1 MGDRRSGQQLLD
13 DFAADSQLSILD
25 QAPSVFDTL
34 LDRIIEK
41 CKALDLEIGGTSH
54 NGPGVEA
61 PARQSR
67 PAPPLAELT
76 PSLQWPEIIHQQSLA
91 PLLSFYALGLTTRDV
106 SAVLGQLPPTLSALA
121 HRALLAFSPA
131 RARLRHGLCSY
142 SNGPRMYAAR
152 ERSGGEDPAG
162 RLAMW
167 EAQEE
172 VLAPLHAAWFL

>member
-1 MGDRRSGQQLLD
+1 L
-13 DFAADSQLSILD
+13 
-25 QAPSVFDTL
+25 DTL
-34 LDRIIEK
+34 LDRIVEK

-54 NGPGVEA
+54 NGAGVEGI
-61 PARQSR
+61 PSRLSR

-76 PSLQWPEIIHQQSLA
+76 TSLQWPEIIRQRSLA
-91 PLLSFYALGLTTRDV
+91 PLLGFYALGLTTRDV

-131 RARLRHGLCSY
+131 RAHLRHGSPCTLT
-142 SNGPRMYAAR
+142 NGPRIDADW
-152 ERSGGEDPAG
+152 GNGDGEDPAG